1 MALPEVVPV
10 HTAAGLA
17 HDFACLAFMEMIL
30 NHRGGFF
37 SFTLIPQIFVSEV
50 FLLSA
55 FQLLKSLISEEGWE
69 VAVRLYRLGALSE
82 K

>member
-1 MALPEVVPV
+1 MPI

-17 HDFACLAFMEMIL
+17 HDFTCLALMEMIF

-55 FQLLKSLISEEGWE
+55 FLLLKSLISEEGGE
-69 VAVRLYRLGALSE
+69 AAVRLYRLGALSE